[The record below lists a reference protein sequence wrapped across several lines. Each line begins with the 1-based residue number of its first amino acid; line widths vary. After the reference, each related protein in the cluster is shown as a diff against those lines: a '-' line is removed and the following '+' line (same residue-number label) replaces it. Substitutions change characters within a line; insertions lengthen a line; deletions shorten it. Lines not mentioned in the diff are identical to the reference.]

1 MPTLAW
7 KDIEP
12 TVWLQAPPCNLTS
25 GHERTPGTTN
35 LCGRSRLVAAGQ
47 VFRARSQPP
56 LETAIPRLRGDRPLH
71 LQQRP
76 LNSVGPDEMPSD
88 SCPPRRP
95 ALHDPERAFRR
106 TAKSCQSIGDLPAIQ
121 RNYPVVKADLS
132 IVLAA
137 IVTATDDFVRWEYLV
152 PRGRIDDRL
161 DGGFS
166 CTEQRYSLAKR
177 LRPTVIRGVRPI
189 LRRHSSK
196 FIQSS
201 NLVFPD

>member
-1 MPTLAW
+1 VSPLCCQKKVSRSPLQPRETAQVTRNRPKPT
-7 KDIEP
+7 
-12 TVWLQAPPCNLTS
+12 
-25 GHERTPGTTN
+25 HE
-35 LCGRSRLVAAGQ
+35 
-47 VFRARSQPP
+47 ARSYRKVVNCRSPKAFP
-56 LETAIPRLRGDRPLH
+56 HSL
-71 LQQRP
+71 
-76 LNSVGPDEMPSD
+76 
-88 SCPPRRP
+88 
-95 ALHDPERAFRR
+95 DPERAFRR